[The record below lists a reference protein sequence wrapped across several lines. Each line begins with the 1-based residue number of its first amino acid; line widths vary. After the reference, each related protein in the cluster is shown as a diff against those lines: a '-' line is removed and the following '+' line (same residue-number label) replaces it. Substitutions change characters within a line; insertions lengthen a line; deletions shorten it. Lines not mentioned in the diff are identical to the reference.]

1 MPFAGTMGTASVFV
15 VAEKPVHVFTGL
27 ATQGQTI
34 DTSWSATTMQAG
46 PIQVFEATV
55 TRSVAVNM
63 TVSGTPATI
72 SYSFACQ
79 SAPGALSST
88 SVNAYFYTGLN
99 LTGTQT
105 LIATLYADPA
115 SWQNVL
121 SSGGSVSVPVGT
133 MSCYLII
140 STRGSRFNNSYAYGA
155 LTLS

>member
-1 MPFAGTMGTASVFV
+1 MPFAGTMGSASVFV
-15 VAEKPVHVFTGL
+15 ASEKPVHQFTGL
-27 ATQGQTI
+27 ATQGASPY
-34 DTSWSATTMQAG
+34 TSWSATTMQAG
-46 PIQVFEATV
+46 PIRPVNVGIV

-79 SAPGALSST
+79 SAGQGYEWA

-115 SWQNVL
+115 SWRNVL

-133 MSCYLII
+133 KSCYLII
-140 STRGSRFNNSYAYGA
+140 STQTSSSNTYAYGA